1 MPAGE
6 CIRRCQHQEVHVI
19 EFLLYARDVLTVIVF
34 AAVLLLCALHDS
46 IPFFR
51 SLFANS
57 ECPSEKP
64 VEAKKKFIVSAA
76 TYVR

>member
-1 MPAGE
+1 
-6 CIRRCQHQEVHVI
+6 VI
-19 EFLLYARDVLTVIVF
+19 EILLYARDVLTVIVF

-46 IPFFR
+46 IPFIR

-57 ECPSEKP
+57 ECPSEEP
-64 VEAKKKFIVSAA
+64 VKAKKKYIVSAA